1 MGGSAVFGRLPVHHW
16 GVASQIAWL
25 DASPEEQ
32 RRVREV
38 VQLFSQSETV
48 DELGGR
54 KIVITLADALFPGTS
69 VLHSRARYLLFV
81 PWFCQAAVGK
91 KNPRSTLDYY
101 ERRLIARFIEDDE
114 LEGLVGRDAGPRVK
128 QLPSTMYWTALDAW
142 GVLRWPGTIDQTLHR
157 AAAARR
163 SAPEDADEL
172 AGRSIAIW
180 DAGVGTLPPG
190 FPEEH
195 IDGGFRLKH
204 AEACWLR
211 DRLLLH
217 TDGSLLA
224 HLIRTE
230 TPLADASRAPWLDP
244 ACQSAPPDI
253 LGVLDDAE
261 RFALATDGA
270 RLLYSLLVAEKY
282 LDAGYTRVD
291 IDLETYRQMLDAWAQ
306 EVDDSSTLFEGWNRA
321 DFWTFVRD
329 ANVRVDEFSRRF
341 FDTWLDV
348 TQRGDVDGI
357 ADRSELR
364 RLVAA
369 RELFLKKGQ
378 ARLENPKLL
387 GAWTGGTA
395 ARVTFRWSQV
405 HRLVTDIL
413 DGLGRDD
420 AVS

>member
-1 MGGSAVFGRLPVHHW
+1 MVHHY

-54 KIVITLADALFPGTS
+54 KIIITIADALFPGTS

-81 PWFCQAAVGK
+81 PWLCQAAIGK
-91 KNPRSTLDYY
+91 KNPRATLDYN
-101 ERRLIARFIEDDE
+101 ERRLIARFIEEHE
-114 LEGLVGRDAGPRVK
+114 LEGLVGRDAGPGVK
-128 QLPSTMYWTALDAW
+128 QLPSTNYWTALAAW
-142 GVLRWPGTIDQTLHR
+142 GVLQWPGTIDQTLYR
-157 AAAARR
+157 AATVRR
-163 SAPEDADEL
+163 DGPEDADEL
-172 AGRSIAIW
+172 AGRPISVW
-180 DAGVGTLPPG
+180 DAGVGKMPPG
-190 FPEEH
+190 FPEHH

-204 AEACWLR
+204 TEACWLR

-224 HLIRTE
+224 HLIRTQ
-230 TPLADASRAPWLDP
+230 TPLTKASQAPWLDL
-244 ACQSAPPDI
+244 ACQSAPSSI
-253 LGVLDDAE
+253 RRVLDDGE

-282 LDAGYTRVD
+282 IDAGYTRVNV
-291 IDLETYRQMLDAWAQ
+291 DLEAYRELLDGWAQ
-306 EVDDSSTLFEGWNRA
+306 DVYDRAALFDGWNRG
-321 DFWTFVRD
+321 DFWAFVGS
-329 ANVRVDEFSRRF
+329 ANVRVDELSRRF
-341 FDTWLDV
+341 FDTWLGAA
-348 TQRGDVDGI
+348 QSGDVDGI

-364 RLVAA
+364 HVVAS
-369 RELFLKKGQ
+369 REVFLKKGQ

-395 ARVTFRWSQV
+395 ARVTFRWAQV

-413 DGLGRDD
+413 DGLGRND
-420 AVS
+420 ALA

>member
-1 MGGSAVFGRLPVHHW
+1 MHPRTLPVHHW
-16 GVASQIAWL
+16 YVASQIAWL

-157 AAAARR
+157 SAAARR

-190 FPEEH
+190 FPEEN

-244 ACQSAPPDI
+244 ACHSTPPNI
-253 LGVLDDAE
+253 LSVLDDAE

-282 LDAGYTRVD
+282 LDAGYTR
-291 IDLETYRQMLDAWAQ
+291 IDVKLETYREMIDAWAR
-306 EVDDSSTLFEGWNRA
+306 EVSDRSTLFEGWNRGE
-321 DFWTFVRD
+321 FWAFVRS
-329 ANVRVDEFSRRF
+329 ANVRVDEFSRHF
-341 FDTWLDV
+341 FDIWLDIA
-348 TQRGDVDGI
+348 QRGDVAGI

-364 RLVAA
+364 RRVAA
-369 RELFLKKGQ
+369 REVFLKKGQ
-378 ARLENPKLL
+378 ARLQNPKLL

-405 HRLVTDIL
+405 HRMVTDIL

-420 AVS
+420 AVA